1 MFPTRLIAAAAFAL
15 TVLGGG
21 IAQAQYPER
30 DVTVVV
36 GYSAGG
42 GTDIMA
48 RTVTPYLEKYL
59 DGSGAFTVDNRPGA
73 GGERG
78 FTAIA
83 QADPD
88 GYTIGMLNIPS
99 FINPLIQREPAYTL
113 DSFTPIANI
122 VSDAT
127 SLVVRADS
135 QFESLEAFIAYVR
148 ENPGVMPVGNSG
160 LGGAT
165 HTSFLRFLVPNELEV
180 VHVPFPGAAPSRTAL
195 LGGHVA
201 ASVMG
206 IGEAAPLH
214 QDGQLRILA
223 TMRGERWDL
232 LPDVPTFRE
241 LGYNIV
247 AGSDRG
253 LGAPAGIPDAIR
265 DALAEAVAQMMQD
278 PAFLEAAAEQAL
290 PLNYMPSDE
299 YGAHMRTTHDE
310 MKAIWD
316 TNPWVN

>member
-1 MFPTRLIAAAAFAL
+1 MTVSRLIAA
-15 TVLGGG
+15 TG
-21 IAQAQYPER
+21 IALATLGATDAHAQYPTR
-30 DVTVVV
+30 NVTVIV

-48 RTVTPYLEKYL
+48 RTVTPFLEKYL
-59 DGSGAFTVDNRPGA
+59 PGSGTFVVENRPGA

-83 QADPD
+83 QAVPD
-88 GYTIGMLNIPS
+88 GYTIGMLNNPS
-99 FINPLIQREPAYTL
+99 FVNPLIQRQPEYTL

-135 QFESLEAFIAYVR
+135 QFETLEQFIDYVR
-148 ENPGVMPVGNSG
+148 ENPGAMPVGNSS

-165 HTSFLRFLVPNELEV
+165 HTSFLRFLVPNELQV
-180 VHVPFPGAAPSRTAL
+180 THVPFPGAAPSRTAL

-214 QDGQLRILA
+214 LDGQLRILA
-223 TMRGERWDL
+223 TMRADRWSE

-241 LGYNIV
+241 LGFDIV

-253 LGAPAGIPDAIR
+253 LAAPAGIPDDIR
-265 DALAEAVAQMMQD
+265 DALVEAVAQMMED
-278 PAFLEAAAEQAL
+278 PEFLQAARDQAL
-290 PLNYMPSDE
+290 PLNFLNAEDTAALFRE
-299 YGAHMRTTHDE
+299 TLDE
-310 MKAIWD
+310 MQAIWD
-316 TNPWVN
+316 IQPWVN

>member
-1 MFPTRLIAAAAFAL
+1 MTLTRLIAATAL
-15 TVLGGG
+15 ALSALGSA
-21 IAQAQYPER
+21 AQAQYPER
-30 DVTVVV
+30 DVTVIV

-48 RTVTPYLEKYL
+48 RTVTPFLEKYL
-59 DGSGAFTVDNRPGA
+59 DGSRSFNVDNRPGA

-78 FTAIA
+78 FTGIA
-83 QADPD
+83 QGEPD

-99 FINPLIQREPAYTL
+99 FINPLIQRDPEYTI

-127 SLVVRADS
+127 ALVVRADS
-135 QFESLEAFIAYVR
+135 EFETLEDWIAYVR
-148 ENPGVMPVGNSG
+148 ENPGAMPVGASG
-160 LGGAT
+160 LGGAS
-165 HTSFLRFLVPNELEV
+165 HTSFLRFLVPNELQV
-180 VHVPFPGAAPSRTAL
+180 IVVPFPGAAPSRTAL

-223 TMRGERWDL
+223 AMRGARWDQ

-241 LGYNIV
+241 LGYDVV

-253 LGAPAGIPDAIR
+253 LAAPAGIPDVIR
-265 DALAEAVAQMMQD
+265 DALAEAVSKMMED
-278 PAFLEAAAEQAL
+278 PDFLKAAAEQAL

-299 YGAHMRTTHDE
+299 YGAHMHTTYEE
-310 MKAIWD
+310 MQAIWD
-316 TNPWVN
+316 QSPWVQ

>member
-1 MFPTRLIAAAAFAL
+1 MTLTRLIASAALAL
-15 TVLGGG
+15 TALGSA
-21 IAQAQYPER
+21 AQAQYPER
-30 DVTVVV
+30 DVTVIV

-48 RTVTPYLEKYL
+48 RTVTPFLEKYL
-59 DGSGAFTVDNRPGA
+59 PGNGSFNVDNRPGA

-78 FTAIA
+78 FTGIA
-83 QADPD
+83 QAEPD

-99 FINPLIQREPAYTL
+99 FINPIIQRDPAYTI
-113 DSFTPIANI
+113 DSFAPIANI

-135 QFESLEAFIAYVR
+135 QFETLEDWVTYVR
-148 ENPGVMPVGNSG
+148 ENPSVMPVGNSG
-160 LGGAT
+160 LGGAS
-165 HTSFLRFLVPNELEV
+165 HTSFLRFLVPNGLEV
-180 VHVPFPGAAPSRTAL
+180 THVPFPGSAPSRTAL

-214 QDGQLRILA
+214 EEGQLRVLA
-223 TMRGERWDL
+223 TMRAERWDL
-232 LPDVPTFRE
+232 APDIPTFRE
-241 LGYNIV
+241 QGYNIV

-253 LGAPAGIPDAIR
+253 IGAPAGIPDDIR
-265 DALAEAVAQMMQD
+265 DALVGALQQMMQD
-278 PAFLEAAAEQAL
+278 PEFLEAAAEQTL
-290 PLNYMPSDE
+290 PLSFMGPE
-299 YGAHMRTTHDE
+299 EHGQHMRTTYDE

-316 TNPWVN
+316 SNPWVQ